1 MAAALARAAELMHA
15 EAGAPKAVDVITTDD
30 RKKLLFE
37 RKEQER
43 LAKEKAEREAAEA
56 ELKKAMEEAREKTKP
71 DLLAAPLRRAK
82 RAVEA
87 SVPLIEQAEKV
98 RAELEAEIRENERL
112 ARLERER
119 VEREA
124 ATEELKMA
132 MQAAK
137 DSRDAALLG
146 KPIRRAKKA
155 VEFDAALLKGAE
167 ELKTE
172 LDEERKEKERVE
184 LEEKREK
191 ERLEKLER
199 ERVEPYLPH
208 ISPVSPLY
216 LPRSP

>member
-98 RAELEAEIRENERL
+98 RAELEAEI
-112 ARLERER
+112 
-119 VEREA
+119 
-124 ATEELKMA
+124 
-132 MQAAK
+132 
-137 DSRDAALLG
+137 
-146 KPIRRAKKA
+146 
-155 VEFDAALLKGAE
+155 
-167 ELKTE
+167 
-172 LDEERKEKERVE
+172 
-184 LEEKREK
+184 
-191 ERLEKLER
+191 
-199 ERVEPYLPH
+199 
-208 ISPVSPLY
+208 
-216 LPRSP
+216 

>member
-1 MAAALARAAELMHA
+1 M
-15 EAGAPKAVDVITTDD
+15 
-30 RKKLLFE
+30 
-37 RKEQER
+37 
-43 LAKEKAEREAAEA
+43 
-56 ELKKAMEEAREKTKP
+56 
-71 DLLAAPLRRAK
+71 
-82 RAVEA
+82 
-87 SVPLIEQAEKV
+87 

-191 ERLEKLER
+191 VR
-199 ERVEPYLPH
+199 P
-208 ISPVSPLY
+208 
-216 LPRSP
+216 